1 VDLCPEAEIHFCRY
15 FQDNESENDV
25 GATSIGP
32 PKRNARLDF
41 CSVGTISMKH
51 VSLKDVINE
60 ILTPYCTKHTLSV
73 REVCLS
79 AF

>member
-32 PKRNARLDF
+32 PKRNAALHLRTQMQIINQD
-41 CSVGTISMKH
+41 H
-51 VSLKDVINE
+51 VDSEN
-60 ILTPYCTKHTLSV
+60 
-73 REVCLS
+73 
-79 AF
+79 